1 MLDHDTLT
9 WKFRSEPNP
18 GTNGRAYA
26 PRSASVKV
34 GSHFDILTKN
44 GQKLHQTTDRNRS
57 GRKRIK
63 ADTCACVVPRSSA
76 ALVWV
81 SLAL

>member
-9 WKFRSEPNP
+9 WKFRSEPDP

-26 PRSASVKV
+26 PRPASVKV
-34 GSHFDILTKN
+34 GSHFDILAKN

-57 GRKRIK
+57 GRRRIQGGYLRLCG
-63 ADTCACVVPRSSA
+63 TEEFGR
-76 ALVWV
+76 LG
-81 SLAL
+81 LG

>member
-9 WKFRSEPNP
+9 WKFRSEPDP

-34 GSHFDILTKN
+34 GSHFDTLAKN
-44 GQKLHQTTDRNRS
+44 GQKLHQKTDRS
-57 GRKRIK
+57 GGKRIK
-63 ADTCACVVPRSSA
+63 ADTCACVVPRGSA
-76 ALVWV
+76 ALVRV